1 MVRNFLN
8 AERFR
13 GRCRS
18 IYDKNAQQQ
27 DRTYQVEFDF
37 LYGYDAI
44 LALYHYNKSF
54 YRFNLYMYMT
64 AKMVFSRSIYYLL
77 IVIFCLEG
85 TIYLGAAGKIEI
97 MGRSL
102 RSEHPRLLFTQADQ
116 QRVTDLANDNTYL
129 KGLFDVL
136 YSEADAIIDQPTTK
150 YLLVG
155 PRLLWQSRACLAR
168 VMTLSAA
175 WRFSGKNEYADR
187 AIVEMKAA
195 AAFPDWNPSHFLD
208 VAEMCAALGIGY
220 DWLFDYLSEEDKGII
235 REAIVEKGFK
245 PALKIYP
252 GGFASKINNWN
263 FVCNGGLILAS
274 LALADEEPDLAEEI
288 IGKAFKSIPIAL
300 KNYDPEG
307 AWFEGPSYWKYG
319 STYLVMLLSSLDA
332 SFGTDFGFSDY
343 TGLDNTGRFFL
354 SSIGPTGK
362 FFNFA
367 DSHLVP
373 RSCPTLFWLARRYNQ
388 PFLAWSERRLI
399 ENHMANLYE
408 QNLNRIS
415 AGSKINPLSK
425 NLGQSVLLFDN
436 RFFPLEIAWFDPRGN
451 AMDGRFELD
460 TVYRGLADVAF
471 FRSSWKAD
479 ALFAGFKGGRNSVN
493 HAHLD
498 SGSFIF
504 DAMGLRWAEDLGK
517 DYYNLPGYWERK
529 PGGRRWEYFRLSS
542 LSHNVP
548 TINGQ
553 IQLVPG
559 DAKII
564 AFHSSPERA
573 HAVVD
578 LADPYKGQA
587 HSVRRGLAMLDRRAI
602 LVQDEVVGL
611 RDGDKFRWAIVT
623 SAEITLR
630 GQQAVLRKEDKS
642 VTVEIIEPKG
652 AVFAIASTRPR
663 LTVENQNIGTRLL
676 TVSVPLTEG
685 NLVTVAILFTPDG
698 RTPAPTPMISP
709 LADWEG
715 Y

>member
-1 MVRNFLN
+1 M
-8 AERFR
+8 
-13 GRCRS
+13 
-18 IYDKNAQQQ
+18 
-27 DRTYQVEFDF
+27 
-37 LYGYDAI
+37 YGYNVTLAI
-44 LALYHYNKSF
+44 YNDNKSF
-54 YRFNLYMYMT
+54 CRFSLFIYMT
-64 AKMVFSRSIYYLL
+64 TKMVLSRNICYLL
-77 IVIFCLEG
+77 IMVSCLVG
-85 TIYLGAAGKIEI
+85 TTHLEAAEELVI
-97 MGRSL
+97 MGRSV
-102 RSEHPRLLFTQADQ
+102 RPEHPRLLFTQSDQ
-116 QRVTDLANDNTYL
+116 QRITDLANNNDYL

-136 YSEADAIIDQPTTK
+136 YREADAILDQPTTK
-150 YLLVG
+150 HLLVG
-155 PRLLWQSRACLAR
+155 PRLLWQSRACLGR

-220 DWLFDYLSEEDKGII
+220 DWLFDYLTEEDKQII

-274 LALADEEPDLAEEI
+274 LALAQEEPELAEEI
-288 IGKAFKSIPIAL
+288 IGKAFKSLPIAL
-300 KNYDPEG
+300 KNFDPEG

-319 STYLVMLLSSLDA
+319 NTYLVMLFSALDS
-332 SFGTDFGFSDY
+332 SFGTDFGFSNY
-343 TGLDNTGRFFL
+343 PGLDNTGWFFL

-362 FFNFA
+362 FFNFS

-373 RSCPTLFWLARRYNQ
+373 RSCPALFWLSRRFNQ

-399 ENHMANLYE
+399 ENHMTSLYE
-408 QNLNRIS
+408 RNPNRNS
-415 AGSKINPLSK
+415 SGSKVNPLSK
-425 NLGQSVLLFDN
+425 DLGQSLLLFDN
-436 RFFPLEIAWFDPRGN
+436 RFFPLEIIWFDPRGN
-451 AMDGRFELD
+451 PVDGRFELD
-460 TVYRGLADVAF
+460 TLYRGLADVAF
-471 FRSSWKAD
+471 FRSSWEAD
-479 ALFAGFKGGRNSVN
+479 ALFAGFKGGRNSAN

-498 SGSFIF
+498 CGSFIF

-517 DYYNLPGYWERK
+517 DYYDLPGYWDRK
-529 PGGRRWEYFRLSS
+529 AGGRRWEYFRLSS

-553 IQLVPG
+553 NQQVPG
-559 DAKII
+559 SAKII

-573 HAVVD
+573 HAVAD
-578 LADPYKGQA
+578 LTDPYKGQA
-587 HSVRRGLAMLDRRAI
+587 HSARRGLAMLDRRAL

-623 SAEITLR
+623 SAKITLM
-630 GQQAVLRKEDKS
+630 GHQAVLRMEGKS
-642 VTVEIIEPKG
+642 VTVEIIEPKD
-652 AVFAIASTRPR
+652 AVFSTASTRPR
-663 LTVENQNIGTRLL
+663 LAVENPNHGTRLL

-685 NLVTVAILFTPDG
+685 KPVTVAILFTTDG
-698 RTPAPTPMISP
+698 KTYAPTPMISA
-709 LADWEG
+709 LAEWEG